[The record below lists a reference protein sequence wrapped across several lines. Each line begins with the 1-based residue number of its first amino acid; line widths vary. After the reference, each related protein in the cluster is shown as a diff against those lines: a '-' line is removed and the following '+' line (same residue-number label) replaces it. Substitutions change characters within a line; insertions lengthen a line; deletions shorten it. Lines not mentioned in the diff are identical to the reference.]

1 MSDVHNPYDH
11 GHGHDGPPTEHE
23 ILERALRE
31 LLIEKG
37 VFPADALRKSYENS
51 NLRGH
56 EPAAR
61 IVARMWVDP
70 EFKALALRDTRAAAE
85 QLGIDVGMFDLDI
98 MENTPQLHHV
108 VVCTLCSCFHSQVV
122 GDAPHW
128 YKEREYRSRVAVNPR
143 AVLAEFGTEIAD
155 DVDVRVVDSTAEVR
169 FMVMPERPAGTEHMS
184 EEQLAGLITQDS
196 LIGVTRLA
204 PPILSD
210 TA

>member
-1 MSDVHNPYDH
+1 MSDIHNPYDH
-11 GHGHDGPPTEHE
+11 GHDHGHDKPTSEYE
-23 ILERALRE
+23 IMERALRE

-37 VFPADALRKSYENS
+37 VFPAEALRKSLEIS
-51 NLRGH
+51 NNRGH

-70 EFKALALRDTRAAAE
+70 EFKALALRDSRAAAE
-85 QLGIDVGMFDLDI
+85 QLNIDVGMFDLDI
-98 MENTPQLHHV
+98 MENTPKLHHV

-128 YKEREYRSRVAVNPR
+128 YKEKEYRSRVAVNPR

-155 DVDVRVVDSTAEVR
+155 DVEVRVVDSTAEVR

-184 EEQLAGLITQDS
+184 EEQLAEMITQHS

-204 PPILSD
+204 PPAS
-210 TA
+210 